1 MKSKNEGRDGIIIS
15 DKPSWEMSI
24 GEHLIILLK
33 RIIALPSKLIGFKP
47 LCFLIATKLLLG
59 GFIDQWIWLIV
70 LVLVLFGIVGLK
82 ITGNVL
88 GSRGKTVI
96 FHSDQKEESECLKE
110 SEPEGQ

>member
-1 MKSKNEGRDGIIIS
+1 MKEDNEGRDGIIIS
-15 DKPSWEMSI
+15 DKPSWEMSVS
-24 GEHLIILLK
+24 ENLVILLK

-82 ITGNVL
+82 ITGQVL
-88 GSRGKTVI
+88 GGTGGRILINK
-96 FHSDQKEESECLKE
+96 FKKED
-110 SEPEGQ
+110 GAN

>member
-1 MKSKNEGRDGIIIS
+1 MKNKDEGRDGIIIS
-15 DKPSWEMSI
+15 DKPIWEMSVA
-24 GEHLIILLK
+24 EHLLTLLK

-82 ITGNVL
+82 IAGGVIGGRSGTIIINSKKNTEEQNV
-88 GSRGKTVI
+88 
-96 FHSDQKEESECLKE
+96 
-110 SEPEGQ
+110 